1 MNQGIRG
8 PGTSQTS
15 GVPSIDNQ
23 LISPKVSYTPREKR
37 GALNRHAV
45 QRSVSTR
52 DLIGMGAIGG
62 LVGGTLA
69 GVVTSGADFPWI
81 RVAATSAIGATV
93 FALGTAASVR
103 PTTPLANAEAKL
115 TKAEQD
121 RACLLGR
128 DIDNPARE
136 FGPNEIYTI
145 KRLSERYRQSWRTFK
160 LLWDVLYSPD
170 SQGNYD
176 IFLHEIIEKFPDGL
190 VNRQAI
196 NEIHEQMAGVNS
208 LEEAMSLK
216 KFKDLA
222 RHHSLA
228 PFTCTELGLLMFTY
242 AKITL
247 DARNLPGGAT
257 PYSLYQSLCWD
268 KYESFKTRLAQD
280 ESLLIN
286 DIRVL
291 RAIAD
296 EQR

>member
-1 MNQGIRG
+1 MNRGISG
-8 PGTSQTS
+8 PGTPRAS

-23 LISPKVSYTPREKR
+23 LIGPKVSYTPREKR
-37 GALNRHAV
+37 GALNRHTV

-52 DLIGMGAIGG
+52 DLIGMGAIGA

-69 GVVTSGADFPWI
+69 GVTSEADFPWM
-81 RVAATSAIGATV
+81 RVAATSVIGATV
-93 FALGTAASVR
+93 FVLGTAASAR

-115 TKAEQD
+115 TRAEQD
-121 RACLLGR
+121 RECLLGR

-136 FGPNEIYTI
+136 FGPNEIYSI
-145 KRLSERYRQSWRTFK
+145 KRLSERYCQSWRTFK
-160 LLWDVLYSPD
+160 LLWDVLYS
-170 SQGNYD
+170 SESRGNYD
-176 IFLHEIIEKFPDGL
+176 IFLDEIIKKFPDGL

-208 LEEAMSLK
+208 LEEAMLLE
-216 KFKDLA
+216 KFKDLT

-228 PFTCTELGLLMFTY
+228 LSTCTELGLLMFTY
-242 AKITL
+242 AKIML
-247 DARNLPGGAT
+247 DAKNLPGGAT

-286 DIRVL
+286 DIRIL
-291 RAIAD
+291 RAVAD
-296 EQR
+296 EER

>member
-1 MNQGIRG
+1 MNQGISG

-15 GVPSIDNQ
+15 GVPNIDNR
-23 LISPKVSYTPREKR
+23 LIGPKVSYTPREKR
-37 GALNRHAV
+37 GALNRHAD
-45 QRSVSTR
+45 QRSVSTW
-52 DLIGMGAIGG
+52 DLIGMGAIGA

-69 GVVTSGADFPWI
+69 GVVTSGADFPWM

-93 FALGTAASVR
+93 FVLGTAASAS

-115 TKAEQD
+115 TKAERD
-121 RACLLGR
+121 RECLLGR

-176 IFLHEIIEKFPDGL
+176 IFLDEIIKKFPDGL

-208 LEEAMSLK
+208 PEEAMSLET
-216 KFKDLA
+216 FKDLA

-228 PFTCTELGLLMFTY
+228 PSTCTELGLLMFTY
-242 AKITL
+242 TKIML

-257 PYSLYQSLCWD
+257 PHSLYQSLCWD
-268 KYESFKTRLAQD
+268 KYESFKTRLALD
-280 ESLLIN
+280 ESLLAK

-296 EQR
+296 ERR

>member
-1 MNQGIRG
+1 MNQGISG

-15 GVPSIDNQ
+15 GVPSIGNQ
-23 LISPKVSYTPREKR
+23 LFGPKVSFTPREKR
-37 GALNRHAV
+37 GAFNRHTV

-69 GVVTSGADFPWI
+69 GIVTSGADFPWM

-93 FALGTAASVR
+93 FALVTAASVR

-115 TKAEQD
+115 ARAEQD
-121 RACLLGR
+121 RECLLGR

-145 KRLSERYRQSWRTFK
+145 KRLSERYCQSWRTFK

-170 SQGNYD
+170 SWANYE
-176 IFLHEIIEKFPDGL
+176 IFWGEIIEKFPDGL

-208 LEEAMSLK
+208 LEEAMSLEA
-216 KFKDLA
+216 FKDLA

-228 PFTCTELGLLMFTY
+228 PSACTELALLMFTY
-242 AKITL
+242 TKIML
-247 DARNLPGGAT
+247 DAMNLPGGAT

-286 DIRVL
+286 DIRIL
-291 RAIAD
+291 RAVAD